1 MLGFAPG
8 WSSKSE
14 KESRPKE
21 SEVRDVFKTA
31 ETSVGHYPWRIPAN
45 SISPLMEP
53 EQRYQDLSS
62 PALRASIHAH
72 PRTRL
77 V

>member
-1 MLGFAPG
+1 MG
-8 WSSKSE
+8 
-14 KESRPKE
+14 R
-21 SEVRDVFKTA
+21 R
-31 ETSVGHYPWRIPAN
+31 PWRIPAN

-53 EQRYQDLSS
+53 EQRYQDLFF

-72 PRTRL
+72 PSIRL